1 MIARIWRGRTRAEQS
16 DEYLTFLQR
25 TGFAEYRATEGC
37 RGVLCLRRDVDEAS
51 EFTLIT
57 LWDSMDAIRR
67 FAGNEPERAKYYPD
81 DPAYLLEMTPFVDH
95 YEVAWRDLDPV

>member
-16 DEYLTFLQR
+16 DDYLTFLEQ
-25 TGFAEYRATEGC
+25 TGFAEYRATDGN
-37 RGVLCLRRDVDEAS
+37 RGVLCLRREVDGAS

-67 FAGNEPERAKYYPD
+67 FAGDEPELAKYYPD
-81 DPAYLLEMTPFVDH
+81 DPTYLLEMTRFVDH
-95 YEVAWRDLDPV
+95 YEVAWRDLDAV

>member
-16 DEYLTFLQR
+16 DDYLTFLER
-25 TGFAEYRATEGC
+25 TGFAEYRATDGN
-37 RGVLCLRRDVDEAS
+37 RGVLCLRREVEGAA

-67 FAGNEPERAKYYPD
+67 FAGEQPERAKYYPD
-81 DPAYLLEMTPFVDH
+81 DPQYLLEMTPLVDH

>member
-1 MIARIWRGRTRAEQS
+1 MIARIWRGRTRAERS
-16 DEYLTFLQR
+16 DDYLAFLER
-25 TGFAEYRATEGC
+25 TGFAEYRATEGN
-37 RGVLCLRRDVDEAS
+37 RGVLCLRREVAGAA

-57 LWDSMDAIRR
+57 LWESMDAIRR
-67 FAGNEPERAKYYPD
+67 FAGDQPERAKYYPD